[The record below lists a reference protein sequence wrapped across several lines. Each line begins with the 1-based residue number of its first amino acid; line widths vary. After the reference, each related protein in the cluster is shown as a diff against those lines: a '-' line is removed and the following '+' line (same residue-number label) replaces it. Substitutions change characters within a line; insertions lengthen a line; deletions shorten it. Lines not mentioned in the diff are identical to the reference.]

1 MKSSNTQVILIHGL
15 ARKLPRQKLQQLWT
29 EVLLAG
35 VGDIISSDDIQMA
48 YWADCL
54 PSHISHQIKPSH
66 RQAVQDLLDYRQKHQ
81 SDFHVGTGEKI
92 AAFFAEKG
100 VELVDILSSALTL
113 KDNILKAYFKEIR
126 VYVDS
131 LYLSRKIRRCVI
143 SKVVDAWQQG
153 KKVVIVCHSMGSF
166 VAYDALWQLS
176 RHHEYRHYH
185 TQKVEALFT
194 LGSPLGNSGIQDIL
208 LSAGYHDE
216 QQSFYPTNIKSW
228 YNFACLGDVVTH
240 GADMNKAYLEPM
252 KKMSL
257 LQDFRNYQNLYN
269 PYTCSGHLNPHKS
282 YGYLVQPKFSKWL
295 SKILLRN

>member
-1 MKSSNTQVILIHGL
+1 MKCSDKEIILVHGL
-15 ARKLPRQKLQQLWT
+15 ARKLPRESLQKFWIDM
-29 EVLLAG
+29 LLAG
-35 VGDIISSDDIQMA
+35 VGDIISPDAIHMA
-48 YWADCL
+48 YWSDCL
-54 PSHISHQIKPSH
+54 PSHVPSNIRPSH

-81 SDFHVGTGEKI
+81 ADFHVGTGDKI

-113 KDNILKAYFKEIR
+113 KDNLLKAYFKEIR
-126 VYVDS
+126 IYIDS
-131 LYLSRKIRRCVI
+131 LYLSRKIRQCVI
-143 SKVVDAWQQG
+143 SKIENAWQRG
-153 KKVVIVCHSMGSF
+153 KKVILICHSMGSF

-176 RHHEYRHYH
+176 HHHEYRHH
-185 TQKVEALFT
+185 WHKKVEAFFT

-208 LSAGYHDE
+208 LSSGYHDE
-216 QQSFYPTNIKSW
+216 REIFYPNNINAW

-240 GADMNKAYLEPM
+240 GADMNEAYLEPM
-252 KKMSL
+252 KKMKL